1 MDALDAREVLL
12 QRQHQVFGQ
21 HGDAILGTLAV
32 ADEDLAA
39 LELDVLLVVRADR
52 LRRPLNSDVR
62 RRKSR
67 PAHT

>member
-1 MDALDAREVLL
+1 MRQLLLERRDQVL
-12 QRQHQVFGQ
+12 GQ
-21 HGDAILGTLAV
+21 DGDAVLA
-32 ADEDLAA
+32 ALALANEDLAA